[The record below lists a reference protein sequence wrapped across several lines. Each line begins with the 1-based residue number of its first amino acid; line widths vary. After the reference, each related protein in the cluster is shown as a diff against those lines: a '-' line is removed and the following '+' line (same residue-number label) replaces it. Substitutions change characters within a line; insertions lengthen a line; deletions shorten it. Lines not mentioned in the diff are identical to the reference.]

1 MTTRPLAP
9 ALPRGPGLPAGLA
22 AYALWGFLPLLF
34 HALRAVP
41 PLELIAWRVVFTL
54 PVCVVFLTVLRGW
67 GDLYATL
74 RRPRVAGYL
83 VLSAILLSTNWTI
96 YVSAVVSGHVLATSL
111 GYYINPLINVLIGT
125 VFLGERLG
133 WRQWCAV
140 GIAALGILLLL
151 GGAIGMLGT
160 ALALAVT
167 FALYGLVR
175 KLTPVTA
182 ITGMTIETMV
192 LYPAAVGW
200 AWITAHGPHGSA
212 MALGGATPLLIMAS
226 GLLTAIPLILF
237 AVAARNLTLST
248 LGFLQ
253 FTAPTLVFLV
263 GVFALGEP
271 LDRLRLACFVLIW
284 AAVALFVWDT
294 WRRTRGLFSG
304 AAGAGAA
311 PARSP

>member
-1 MTTRPLAP
+1 MVHVYAFKHERNRNGRENFPNRRPLRLDPYGPALPQARAMTTRPLAP
-9 ALPRGPGLPAGLA
+9 AQPRGPGLPAGLA

-200 AWITAHGPHGSA
+200 AWITAHGAHGSA

-237 AVAARNLTLST
+237 AVAARNLTLS
-248 LGFLQ
+248 LRRRWYSWSGFSH
-253 FTAPTLVFLV
+253 
-263 GVFALGEP
+263 
-271 LDRLRLACFVLIW
+271 W
-284 AAVALFVWDT
+284 ANRST
-294 WRRTRGLFSG
+294 GCGWRVSC
-304 AAGAGAA
+304 
-311 PARSP
+311 